1 MTTDTMPADVI
12 EYLAELV
19 EEDRDRKLGH
29 LRWLD
34 AITGEEDRDQQRAE
48 TEAALSVA
56 TRAAAFLPSAGE

>member
-19 EEDRDRKLGH
+19 QEDRDRKIGH

-34 AITGEEDRDQQRAE
+34 ANPGEEDRDQQIAAI
-48 TEAALSVA
+48 EAALAVA
-56 TRAAAFLPSAGE
+56 TRAAAFFPPTGD